1 MVDPAKVGLLVWT
14 LALVGE
20 GEKVPDEEQSVEY
33 FVVVDLDRPVP
44 DEDEADEDGS
54 EGSRDGL

>member
-1 MVDPAKVGLLVWT
+1 MWT